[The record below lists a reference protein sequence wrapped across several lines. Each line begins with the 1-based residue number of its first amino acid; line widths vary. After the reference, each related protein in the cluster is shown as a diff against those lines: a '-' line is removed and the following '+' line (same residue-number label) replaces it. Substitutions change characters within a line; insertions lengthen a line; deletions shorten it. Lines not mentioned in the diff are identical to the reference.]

1 MGKININRKVVNA
14 SYRLF
19 SSDHYVYIQSQL
31 FRQKLAFNHDFK
43 ITGEET
49 TYRFVLNNILNVNNN
64 FFQFQKT

>member
-1 MGKININRKVVNA
+1 MLDTGCFPLIIMCIY
-14 SYRLF
+14 S
-19 SSDHYVYIQSQL
+19 H
-31 FRQKLAFNHDFK
+31 KLAFNHDFK

>member
-1 MGKININRKVVNA
+1 MLDTGCFPLIIMCIYSHNYLDRNWH
-14 SYRLF
+14 LPG
-19 SSDHYVYIQSQL
+19 
-31 FRQKLAFNHDFK
+31 NHDFK